1 MKNHLL
7 LLLILV
13 AMAFV
18 PTVAMASNPLGKT
31 LLVGKLVD
39 ADNNSPVEYAS
50 VAIYNQKDAS
60 LVTGGLTKADGSFEI
75 EIAKA
80 GTYYLQAN
88 FVGYESITVR
98 DITING
104 EGGRKNLGVLKMSV
118 NRTELDEVVV
128 SAKKNHVDYKIDRKV
143 INISTDIAA
152 DGGSAADALENVP
165 SVEVDIDGNVTLR
178 GNSNFQVLIDGK
190 PTAMDASEILKQTP
204 AAMIDNIEII
214 TNPSAKY
221 DPEGETGIINLVTK
235 KNVVQGINGVINL
248 NAGSEHRYGGDFLFN
263 LRRQKFNYFVGGHY
277 NSNGRAFDGVNNRIT
292 HTTEES
298 TNDSIDKYNFRTNNH
313 ENQFQRGGL
322 KAGFDLYPT
331 DNDIISLGIEGGF
344 SWSNAD
350 GHNHYDN
357 STINKVNGNKYD
369 TEEVNSIT
377 DNSGNSYYYNATLS
391 YQHNFSGQGHKLNFN
406 GFASRNN
413 NDNDDN
419 FDQFITKVDA
429 DAEHKGHHTDNA
441 RDNLRGRL
449 NLDYTLPLPNENR
462 FEAGAQFD
470 FNSSNTDYDWY
481 DLNGDGKYI
490 LNDEFTN
497 KVDFERYIT
506 SVYATYSTK
515 WLGFGIQ
522 AGLRYEQTHRLMKTP
537 DKDYPIDR
545 PDFFP
550 TLHIS
555 RAIGEKNSVQVG
567 YSRRIRR
574 PWVGMLNP
582 YPAYSD
588 EYSRSMGNPEIE
600 PVYSDAFEVNYQ
612 ITYPKWFFAV
622 ETFYRHTDGQMQN
635 VSRLGENN
643 ILISR
648 PENLCTNNDFG
659 AGFTLNIDPC
669 KWFTSNT
676 DVEMRQYYTRG
687 NYEGKDLSRDGK
699 SWRLRQQ
706 FTFAPAKNT
715 KIQVNMRYRGAN
727 KSLISSNQ
735 GSFITGL
742 SVRQSFM
749 NRRISVSLNVRD
761 IFRTQ
766 NMKST
771 TDTETFWEYSERHR
785 KAPSWNIGVNFK
797 INNYKEQIP
806 EEGEGGGNGGGD
818 DFGGGADF

>member
-1 MKNHLL
+1 MLL
-7 LLLILV
+7 LFCSIVLTHSV
-13 AMAFV
+13 SMA
-18 PTVAMASNPLGKT
+18 TTLGKT
-31 LLVGKLVD
+31 TIIGKLVD

-50 VAIYNQKDAS
+50 VALYNQTDAS
-60 LVTGGLTKADGSFEI
+60 LVTGGLTKADGTFEI
-75 EIAKA
+75 EVSKA

-88 FVGYESITVR
+88 FIGYETITIR
-98 DITING
+98 DITVTG
-104 EGGRKNLGVLKMSV
+104 TGGRKNLGILKLSV
-118 NRTELDEVVV
+118 SRTELDEVVI
-128 SAKKNHVDYKIDRKV
+128 SAKKNHIDYKIDRKV

-190 PTAMDASEILKQTP
+190 PSALDASEILKQTP
-204 AAMIDNIEII
+204 AAMIENIEII

-235 KNVVQGINGVINL
+235 KNVVQGINGVVNV

-277 NSNGRAFDGVNNRIT
+277 NSRGGSMTGINNRIT
-292 HTTEES
+292 HSVDELS
-298 TNDSIDKYNFRTNNH
+298 NDSIDLYNFRTNNH

-322 KAGFDLYPT
+322 KTGFDFYPT
-331 DNDIISLGIEGGF
+331 DNDIISLAIEGGF
-344 SWSNAD
+344 SKSEAD
-350 GHNHYDN
+350 GSNHYDN
-357 STINKVNGNKYD
+357 WTINKLTDLRFDDEK
-369 TEEVNSIT
+369 VNSFT
-377 DNSGNSYYYNATLS
+377 DNGGSSYYYNATLS
-391 YQHNFSGQGHKLNFN
+391 YQHNFAGQGHKLNFN
-406 GFASRNN
+406 GFVSRNN

-419 FDQFITKVDA
+419 FDQYISKSDA
-429 DAEHKGHHTDNA
+429 DTVHKGHHIDNL
-441 RDNLRGRL
+441 RDNVRGRL

-470 FNSSNTDYDWY
+470 FTSSDTDYDWF
-481 DLNGDGKYI
+481 DLTNGGEFV

-497 KVDFERYIT
+497 EVDFERYIT
-506 SVYATYSTK
+506 SLYTTYSTH

-522 AGLRYEQTHRLMKTP
+522 AGFRFEYTHRLMETP
-537 DKDYPIDR
+537 DKDYTINR
-545 PDFFP
+545 PDYFP

-555 RAIGEKNSVQVG
+555 RAIGENHSVQVG

-600 PVYSDAFEVNYQ
+600 PVYSDALEFNYQ
-612 ITYPKWFFAV
+612 ITYTKWFFAV

-635 VSRLGENN
+635 VSRVGENN

-659 AGFTLNIDPC
+659 AGLTLNIDPC

-715 KIQVNMRYRGAN
+715 KIQLNMRYRGAN
-727 KSLISSNQ
+727 KSLISSNK
-735 GSFITGL
+735 GTFITGL
-742 SVRQSFM
+742 SVRQSFL
-749 NRRISVSLNVRD
+749 NKRVSVSLNVRD
-761 IFRTQ
+761 IFKTQ

-797 INNYKEQIP
+797 INNFKEKLP
-806 EEGEGGGNGGGD
+806 DEGEGGGTGGGGD
-818 DFGGGADF
+818 DFGGGMDF

>member
-1 MKNHLL
+1 MKKSLL
-7 LLLILV
+7 LLLSIIV
-13 AMAFV
+13 FAIV
-18 PTVAMASNPLGKT
+18 PETSLAKT
-31 LLVGKLVD
+31 IITGKLVD
-39 ADNNSPVEYAS
+39 ADNGSPVEYAS
-50 VAIYNQKDAS
+50 VAIYNQNDAT
-60 LVTGGLTKADGSFEI
+60 LITGGLTKADGSFEI
-75 EIAKA
+75 EVAKA

-88 FVGYESITVR
+88 FIGYETITVR
-98 DITING
+98 DIAVTG
-104 EGGRKNLGVLKMSV
+104 DGRKNLGVLKIAVS
-118 NRTELDEVVV
+118 RTELDEVVV
-128 SAKKNHVDYKIDRKV
+128 SAKKNHIDYKIDRKV
-143 INISTDIAA
+143 INIATDIAA

-190 PTAMDASEILKQTP
+190 PSAMDASEILKQTP
-204 AAMIDNIEII
+204 AAMIENIEII

-235 KNVVQGINGVINL
+235 KNVVQGINGVVNL

-263 LRRQKFNYFVGGHY
+263 LRRKKFNYFVGGHY
-277 NSNGRAFDGVNNRIT
+277 NSRGGAMTGINNRIT
-292 HTTEES
+292 HSVDELS
-298 TNDSIDKYNFRTNNH
+298 SDSIDLYNFRTNNH

-322 KAGFDLYPT
+322 KTGFDFYPT

-344 SWSNAD
+344 SGSNAD
-350 GHNHYDN
+350 GSNHYDN
-357 STINKVNGNKYD
+357 WTINKVSDLRFDDEK
-369 TEEVNSIT
+369 VNSIT
-377 DNSGNSYYYNATLS
+377 DNSGSSYYYNATLS
-391 YQHNFSGQGHKLNFN
+391 YQHNFAGQGHKLNFN
-406 GFASRNN
+406 GFVSRNN

-419 FDQFITKVDA
+419 FDQYISKADA
-429 DAEHKGHHTDNA
+429 DTVHKGHHIDNL
-441 RDNLRGRL
+441 RDNVRGRL

-470 FNSSNTDYDWY
+470 FTSSDTDYDWL
-481 DLNGDGKYI
+481 DLTNNGEYVI
-490 LNDEFTN
+490 NDEFTN
-497 KVDFERYIT
+497 KVDFERFIT
-506 SVYATYSTK
+506 SLYTTYSTK

-522 AGLRYEQTHRLMKTP
+522 AGLRAEITHRLMKTP
-537 DKDYPIDR
+537 DQDYSINR

-555 RAIGEKNSVQVG
+555 RAIGENNSIQVG

-588 EYSRSMGNPEIE
+588 EYSRSMGNPEIK
-600 PVYSDAFEVNYQ
+600 PVYSDALEFNYQ
-612 ITYPKWFFAV
+612 LTYNKWFFAI

-706 FTFAPAKNT
+706 FTFAPGKNT
-715 KIQVNMRYRGAN
+715 KIQLNMRYRGAN
-727 KSLISSNQ
+727 KSLISSNK
-735 GSFITGL
+735 GTFITGL
-742 SVRQSFM
+742 SVRQSFL
-749 NRRISVSLNVRD
+749 NKRVSVSLNVRD
-761 IFRTQ
+761 IFKTQ

-797 INNYKEQIP
+797 INNFKEKLP
-806 EEGEGGGNGGGD
+806 DEGEGGGNGGGD
-818 DFGGGADF
+818 DFGGGMDF

>member
-190 PTAMDASEILKQTP
+190 PSAMDASEILKQTP
-204 AAMIDNIEII
+204 AAMIENIEII

-235 KNVVQGINGVINL
+235 KNVVQGINGVVNL
-248 NAGSEHRYGGDFLFN
+248 NAGSEHRYGGDFLLN

-277 NSNGRAFDGVNNRIT
+277 NSRGGSMTGLNNRIT
-292 HTTEES
+292 HS
-298 TNDSIDKYNFRTNNH
+298 VDANTNDSIDIYNFRTNKH
-313 ENQFQRGGL
+313 ENQFQHAGL
-322 KAGFDLYPT
+322 KTGFDFYAT
-331 DNDIISLGIEGGF
+331 DNDILSFSVEGGL
-344 SWSNAD
+344 SHSNSD
-350 GHNHYDN
+350 GANNYEN
-357 STINKVNGNKYD
+357 WTINKLNSNRFNDENVH
-369 TEEVNSIT
+369 SIT
-377 DNSGNSYYYNATLS
+377 DNSGDSYYYNATMS
-391 YQHNFSGQGHKLNFN
+391 YQHNFAGQGHKLNFN
-406 GFASRNN
+406 GFVSRNH

-419 FDQFITKVDA
+419 FDQYITKLDVDP
-429 DAEHKGHHTDNA
+429 EHKGHHTDNI
-441 RDNLRGRL
+441 RDNTRGRL

-470 FNSSNTDYDWY
+470 FTSSNTDYQWR
-481 DLNGDGKYI
+481 DLDNNGDYI

-506 SVYATYSTK
+506 SVYTTYSTK

-659 AGFTLNIDPC
+659 AGLTLNIDPC

-715 KIQVNMRYRGAN
+715 KIQVNMRYRSAN
-727 KSLISSNQ
+727 KSLISSNK
-735 GSFITGL
+735 GNFITGL

-749 NRRISVSLNVRD
+749 NKRISVSLNVRD
-761 IFRTQ
+761 IFKTQ
-766 NMKST
+766 KMNST
-771 TDTETFWEYSERHR
+771 TDTEAFWEHSERNR

-797 INNYKEQIP
+797 INNFKEQIP
-806 EEGEGGGNGGGD
+806 EDGEGGGNGGAD
-818 DFGGGADF
+818 DFGGADF